1 MRVLVAG
8 ISTETNT
15 FASTPTT
22 LDDFKW
28 RQGTLSSDEYQDGFP
43 HGKSILNRFRGTRS
57 VVGGFI
63 TVAEKDGIELD
74 FLMGNHATPGGIVQ
88 QDAYDVLKEILLKRI
103 DGANGYQGILL
114 NLHGAMVTE
123 SIQDVEGDL
132 LAAVREKVGP
142 AIPIIATLDLHANS
156 TKKMAENANVLIGY
170 DLYPHTDL
178 FERGVEAAETMKRI
192 IQGKIVPTLAWY
204 QLPLITMPPKQCT
217 LIEPMKSLLK
227 KAHTME
233 EEDKV
238 INVTLSMGF
247 PFSDIYDAGVSVLV
261 TTNNDQLL
269 AETLAKEMAQKIW
282 DTREEFSVSFTP
294 IAEAIEYA
302 ATQAKGVVILSDG
315 SDNPGGG
322 APCDGTT
329 ILQEFINHNVQNAV
343 IAIIVD
349 PESVAKAVEAGVGNN
364 VTLHLGGKT
373 DNKHGA
379 PVHLTAYVKLLS
391 DGTFIPEGPMNKG
404 VLHNMGRTAVLV
416 KDGIEIVVT
425 ERRLQPY
432 DTALLQSVGIEPTK
446 KRIIAL
452 KSAVHYRSTYQAI
465 ADRIF
470 EADTPGVHRFDFNA
484 LTYNNL
490 RTPLYPLQKQGTHDT
505 FQW

>member
-1 MRVLVAG
+1 MRILVAG

-22 LDDFKW
+22 LEDFKW
-28 RQGTLSSDEYQDGFP
+28 RESILPPEEYHDGFP
-43 HGKSILNRFRGTRS
+43 YGKSILNHIRGTRS
-57 VVGGFI
+57 VIGGFI
-63 TVAEKDGIELD
+63 TVAEQYGIELD
-74 FLMGNHATPGGIVQ
+74 FLMGNHATPGGTVQ
-88 QDAYDVLKEILLKRI
+88 QDAYDTLKKILLKRI
-103 DGANGYQGILL
+103 DEADGYQGILL

-132 LAAVREKVGP
+132 LAEVRKKVGP

-156 TKKMAENANVLIGY
+156 TQKMAENANVLIGF

-178 FERGVEAAETMKRI
+178 YERGVEAATVMKQI
-192 IQGKIVPTLAWY
+192 VEGKILPTLAWC
-204 QLPLITMPPKQCT
+204 QLPLITLPPKQCT

-227 KAHTME
+227 QAHAIE
-233 EEDKV
+233 EREKV

-269 AETLAKEMAQKIW
+269 AEEVAEEMAQKIW
-282 DTREEFSVSFTP
+282 DAREEFSVSFTP
-294 IAEAIEYA
+294 IPTAIEYA
-302 ATQAKGVVILSDG
+302 ATQAKGVVILADG

-329 ILQEFINHNVQNAV
+329 ILQEFIKHKVQDAV
-343 IAIIVD
+343 IAIIAD
-349 PESVAKAVEAGVGNN
+349 PESVAKAVEAGVGNS

-391 DGTFIPEGPMNKG
+391 DGTFRPEGAMNKG
-404 VLHNMGRTAVLV
+404 ASLNMGRTAVLV

-432 DTALLQSVGIEPTK
+432 DTALLRSVGIEPTK

-452 KSAVHYRSTYQAI
+452 KSAVHYRSTYQEI

-470 EADTPGVHRFDFNA
+470 EVDTPGVHRSDFNV
-484 LTYNNL
+484 LTYKNL